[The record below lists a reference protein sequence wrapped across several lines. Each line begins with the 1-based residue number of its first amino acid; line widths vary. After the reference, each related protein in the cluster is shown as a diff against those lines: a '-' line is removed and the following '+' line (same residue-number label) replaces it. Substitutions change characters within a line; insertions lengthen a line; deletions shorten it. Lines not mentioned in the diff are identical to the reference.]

1 MRRLFLIIALLIIP
15 MSIYAQEIET
25 YYYNKEGKI
34 VNQVFA
40 DFYRV
45 ISVPN
50 ESSPEKMFRD
60 FYMSGKIKGEG
71 HYLTIDKS
79 DVNNSVLDGECVFYK
94 ESGSIDRKFSMS
106 NGKYN
111 GTYVEFSA
119 DGKEFIQ
126 IEYTDGN
133 YTYDW
138 YYKANTSGAYGRFKH
153 DTHEPVY
160 DKFNPQA
167 QFTTWIDGIPWV
179 SYTINGLTISM
190 AIQQSNAYGRYHE
203 VSLMVDNATFN
214 DMIIEPSVEITAY
227 ASSTASTLSTEGIWR
242 EVLSYDA
249 YMQKVKNRQ
258 AWATVAM
265 AISSAAA
272 GVSSALSPNSASVSV
287 NGHTAFV
294 NTYGNHVSIFSPDLA
309 FAGVGEAWA
318 ADRNIIHKGYLKKNT
333 VLSGQIISGYFNI
346 KREYSDY
353 LAVVYDF
360 NGVKIPFY
368 WNVSGGTAMPISY
381 YETKPKAPEE
391 VKLRQYGTDSYKW
404 QAKHGISISSI
415 KVKKK
420 TKIEL
425 VDPGYQIKDNHFVIV
440 DVNGEHSVSQY
451 FYSGEWITLVLDSV
465 DIQYPF
471 SIICTENP
479 ELNFL
484 KVEPVQ

>member
-1 MRRLFLIIALLIIP
+1 MLVVT
-15 MSIYAQEIET
+15 MGVYAQDIET
-25 YYYNKEGKI
+25 YYYTKDGKS

-50 ESSPEKMFRD
+50 ENNPDKMFRD

-71 HYLTIDKS
+71 HYLSIDKTNI
-79 DVNNSVLDGECVFYK
+79 NNSVLDGECVFYK
-94 ESGSIDRKFSMS
+94 ENGSVDKKFCMTD
-106 NGKYN
+106 GKYN

-126 IEYTDGN
+126 IEYTEGE

-153 DTHEPVY
+153 NTHEPVY

-179 SYTINGLTISM
+179 SYTVNGLTISM
-190 AIQQSNAYGRYHE
+190 AIQQSNEYGKYHE
-203 VSLMVDNATFN
+203 VSLMIDNATFN
-214 DMIIEPSVEITAY
+214 DMIIEPSIEVTAY
-227 ASSTASTLSTEGIWR
+227 ASSTAAALSSEGTWR

-265 AISSAAA
+265 AVSSAASSL
-272 GVSSALSPNSASVSV
+272 SSALSPNSASISV

-294 NTYGNHVSIFSPDLA
+294 NSYGNHVSIFSPDLA

-333 VLSGQIISGYFNI
+333 VSSGQVISGYFNI

-353 LAVVYDF
+353 LAVVYNF

-368 WNVSGGTAMPISY
+368 WNVSGSTAKPVSY
-381 YETKPKAPEE
+381 ADTKPKAPEQPT
-391 VKLRQYGTDSYKW
+391 LRVYGTEDFKW
-404 QAKHGISISSI
+404 QAKHDISIASI

-425 VDPGYQIKDNHFVIV
+425 IDQNYRIKNNHFLIV
-440 DVNGEHSVSQY
+440 DINGEHPVTQCL
-451 FYSGEWITLVLDSV
+451 YSGQWVTLVLDSV

-471 SIICTENP
+471 AIICTENS

-484 KVEPVQ
+484 KVEPVN